1 MKNLWQRLLKD
12 ETGVILSSELALVGT
27 VGVLGMVVGLESFST
42 AVTQELTDL
51 SNAFG
56 SLNQSFSVRSISKG
70 RHARVSGSCFN
81 NLGVGAN
88 NVGLNLTDVCGQGG
102 GAASSQVFGGN
113 STQVFGGNSTQMLG
127 GNSTQVLSGQ
137 VLEQRVIEEV
147 FEAPVTVRAAETV
160 CPDDEIIEEHVIRR
174 RVKANSVILDAD
186 CARSSQNNA
195 AKIRLTP
202 DNSVNSIP
210 NSKLPLDKVET
221 KKPKK

>member
-113 STQVFGGNSTQMLG
+113 STQMLG